1 MHPNRNPT
9 LLAAALALALA
20 GPAAA
25 NTFADMD
32 GNNDGHVSSSEYE
45 AYTARTFDRID
56 GNHDGQVTLD
66 EIHAYVGINP
76 NHAAGPSQLNAAT
89 RIQRRD
95 TNGDGVISRT
105 EYTMAATSRFQ
116 ELDRDHNNQLTRQ
129 EFSLGY

>member
-1 MHPNRNPT
+1 MHPNRPSP
-9 LLAAALALALA
+9 LLAAGLALALS
-20 GPAAA
+20 GSAAA
-25 NTFADMD
+25 STFADMD

-45 AYTARTFDRID
+45 AYASRSFDRID
-56 GNHDGQVTLD
+56 GNHDGQVTVE

-76 NHAAGPSQLNAAT
+76 GHAAGPSQLSAAT

-105 EYTMAATSRFQ
+105 EYTMAAGSRFQ

-129 EFSLGY
+129 ELAAGY